1 MPFATATTAVPQRHQ
16 VLGKV
21 RGQRE
26 LAQMVARKMARAAS
40 SVDAVAVIAVGMP
53 GAETAVV
60 VAVVRVA
67 AD

>member
-1 MPFATATTAVPQRHQ
+1 M
-16 VLGKV
+16 

-40 SVDAVAVIAVGMP
+40 SVDVVAVIAVGMP